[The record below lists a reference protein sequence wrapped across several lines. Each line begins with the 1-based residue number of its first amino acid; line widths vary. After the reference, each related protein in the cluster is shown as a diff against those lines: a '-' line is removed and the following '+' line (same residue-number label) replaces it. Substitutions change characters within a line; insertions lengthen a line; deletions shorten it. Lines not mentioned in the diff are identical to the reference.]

1 MSARALV
8 TPKTAARLVQLCGM
22 FGSDFDGEVVNAA
35 RAAHALVKQLGLQ
48 WRDVITAPPEW
59 QHMAFVCRAHAH
71 LLSANER
78 DFIHNISRQRRQPTD
93 RQLAWLEEIY
103 SRVQHLE
110 RAA

>member
-22 FGSDFDGEVVNAA
+22 FGSDFDGEVTNAA

-48 WRDVITAPPEW
+48 WSDVITAPPEW
-59 QHMAFVCRAHAH
+59 QHMAFACQAQSH

-78 DFIHNISRQRRQPTD
+78 DFIHNISRLRRQPSD
-93 RQLAWLEEIY
+93 RQLQWLEDIY
-103 SRVQHLE
+103 GRLQRE
-110 RAA
+110 AAA